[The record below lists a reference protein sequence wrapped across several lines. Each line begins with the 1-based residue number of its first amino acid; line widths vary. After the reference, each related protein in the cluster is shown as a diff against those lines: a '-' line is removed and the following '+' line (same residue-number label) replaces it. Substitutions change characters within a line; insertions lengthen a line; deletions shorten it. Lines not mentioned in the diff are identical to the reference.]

1 MHASIRASAPTNVA
15 AHLSLVVGFSA
26 CLLMAATTASAQ
38 IRIGVTVSSTGPAA
52 ALGIPEKNAVELLP
66 HEIGGKKVE
75 YVVLDDAS
83 DTTTTVTNVRK
94 LISEDKVDAIIGST
108 TTPNSLAMLPVLG
121 EGKTPAITL
130 ASSSRIVEP
139 MDANRYWMF
148 KTPQSDTMMATAI
161 AEDMSNAGVK
171 TMAFIG
177 FNNALGEAFY
187 TEVAKFAEVKHI
199 KVVANERFA
208 PADTSVTGQI
218 LKIVAANP
226 DAVVIGASGSPAAT
240 PVRALRERGY
250 KGRIYHNHGVAAPE
264 FLRVCGKDCD
274 GTYLPTGPVMV
285 AAQLPDANP
294 VKKPALAFVKKY
306 EAKFG
311 AGSVAAFASYTWDA
325 GLLLERAIPEALKKA
340 QPGTP
345 EFRAALRDAL
355 EAIHDAPSNNGVVNM
370 SRTDHLGLDQRA
382 RVMVQIQNGGW
393 KLVP

>member
-1 MHASIRASAPTNVA
+1 MTHSRLDHRRVAALSAFAALALASLLGSAPAV
-15 AHLSLVVGFSA
+15 
-26 CLLMAATTASAQ
+26 AQ

-52 ALGIPEKNAVELLP
+52 ALGIPEKNAIDLLP
-66 HEIGGKKVE
+66 REIGGKSVQ
-75 YVVLDDAS
+75 YIVLDDAS

-121 EGKTPAITL
+121 EGRTPAITL

-139 MDANRYWMF
+139 MDANRTWMF

-177 FNNALGEAFY
+177 FSNALGDAFY
-187 TEVAKFAEVKHI
+187 NEVSKYAELKHI
-199 KVVANERFA
+199 RVVANERFT

-218 LKIVAANP
+218 LKIVSANP

-250 KGRIYHNHGVAAPE
+250 KGRIYHNHGVASPE

-285 AAQLPDANP
+285 AAQLPDSNP
-294 VKKPALAFVKKY
+294 VKKPSLAFVKKY
-306 EAKFG
+306 EAQFG

-355 EAIHDAPSNNGVVNM
+355 ENIHDAPSNNGIVNM
-370 SRTDHLGLDQRA
+370 SKTDHLGLDQRA
-382 RVMVQIQNGGW
+382 RVMVQIRNGDW